1 MSFKHVKNP
10 ILRCALTSGKFQF
23 PGQRQICYWLT
34 CRAVAKDAGDEMV
47 SDMHRDVR
55 SAALADF
62 EKSGKVEDLQ
72 NVWRY

>member
-1 MSFKHVKNP
+1 VSFKHVKNP

-34 CRAVAKDAGDEMV
+34 CRAVAKDAGDDAV
-47 SDMHRDVR
+47 SDDLWEVR
-55 SAALADF
+55 AGALNDF
-62 EKSGKVEDLQ
+62 EKSGSVEDLR